1 MSLGNFSSLV
11 RIHRSCFGCGFS
23 KGNSAVESFK
33 MELEGKLL
41 KFNYGDLKE
50 KKSRDINTVVFVQIE
65 FTKDQ
70 EVHSNCDEEDQ
81 MYIGTIQF
89 NENEI
94 ENSSGIQNRAIV
106 NLTLPSDMH
115 SRLSILKNEYFYLD
129 TIHDFITNPTEDQK
143 LDNVVAF
150 VKRVYFEE
158 SYDL

>member
-11 RIHRSCFGCGFS
+11 RIHRIHFGCGFS
-23 KGNSAVESFK
+23 KGNSAMESFE
-33 MELEGKLL
+33 MEMEGKLL

-50 KKSRDINTVVFVQIE
+50 KKPRDINTVVFVQIE

-70 EVHSNCDEEDQ
+70 EVHPNCDEEEQ

-89 NENEI
+89 NKNEI
-94 ENSSGIQNRAIV
+94 ENSSGLQNRAIV
-106 NLTLPSDMH
+106 NLSLPSDMYT
-115 SRLSILKNEYFYLD
+115 RLSTFKGENFYLD

-143 LDNVVAF
+143 LDNVVAL